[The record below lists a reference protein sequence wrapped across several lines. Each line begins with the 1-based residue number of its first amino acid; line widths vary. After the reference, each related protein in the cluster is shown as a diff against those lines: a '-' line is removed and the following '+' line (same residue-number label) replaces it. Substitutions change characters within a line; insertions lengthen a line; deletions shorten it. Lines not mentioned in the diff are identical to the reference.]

1 MTKEEYVERIKQVI
15 KSDFMAFVD
24 DKQID
29 AIANKIADYKVE
41 DGVYTISEV
50 VEMYFS
56 EVLGI
61 EYRDIAYSDNVS
73 DLEIPYS
80 TLYGTPVDE

>member
-1 MTKEEYVERIKQVI
+1 MTKEEYEERIKQVI
-15 KSDFMAFVD
+15 KSDFMAFVN

-61 EYRDIAYSDNVS
+61 
-73 DLEIPYS
+73 DL
-80 TLYGTPVDE
+80 